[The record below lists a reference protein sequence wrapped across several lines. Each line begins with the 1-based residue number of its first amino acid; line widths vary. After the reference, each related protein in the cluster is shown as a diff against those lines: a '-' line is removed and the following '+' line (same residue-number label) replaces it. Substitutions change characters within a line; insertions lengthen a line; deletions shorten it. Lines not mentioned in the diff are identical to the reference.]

1 MHLCHII
8 LLFSW
13 TFDVSATETFQN
25 NVDFQQTSLMQTSVK
40 SEVKNWFMQGNVAL
54 AYHCKLFNAALKSA
68 IDWQHA
74 TSESTGFQTI
84 NSINH
89 LYTFTNQWSLP
100 WNMVIDTDLTYY
112 VRSGDADHSMNSHE
126 WI

>member
-25 NVDFQQTSLMQTSVK
+25 SVDFQQTSLMQTSVK

-68 IDWQHA
+68 VDWQHA
-74 TSESTGFQTI
+74 MSKLTGFQTI
-84 NSINH
+84 NIR
-89 LYTFTNQWSLP
+89 F
-100 WNMVIDTDLTYY
+100 
-112 VRSGDADHSMNSHE
+112 
-126 WI
+126 